1 LFICCCCIEKRQD
14 QLNTLGDFARE
25 GTMKNCVIIAIFLA
39 GTVLSAIAQKTA
51 NQPPTADSG
60 KTVSIASETK
70 PLQALPDT
78 LKAPGPLPRP
88 DLKKPTEDLTEYQR
102 ELIEG
107 RNQQLKEQFTV
118 QQQAGGWQ
126 RIFLKQLAL
135 QRLELP
141 SAALQLNAAQQFIT
155 NFVFCERPLIA
166 AQTSDFQTF
175 AKSFHPGM
183 QSAEF
188 ALEPRSSIIINGCS
202 FGPDA
207 GEVRLILNHD
217 AGSSVALQVNDWSE
231 SSIFATLETAPA
243 IPDQEAQLVVVRKD
257 GTQSVPMAVE
267 FFHHRV
273 AKVFKTPEHLGDL
286 RVATDRHSAD

>member
-1 LFICCCCIEKRQD
+1 
-14 QLNTLGDFARE
+14 
-25 GTMKNCVIIAIFLA
+25 MKSCVIIAIFLA
-39 GTVLSAIAQKTA
+39 GSVLSAIAQKTT

-70 PLQALPDT
+70 PLQAQPDT
-78 LKAPGPLPRP
+78 LKISDPQPSS
-88 DLKKPTEDLTEYQR
+88 DLKEMTDDLTEYQR
-102 ELIEG
+102 GLIDG
-107 RNQQLKEQFTV
+107 RNQQLKEHFAA
-118 QQQAGGWQ
+118 QQQVGGWQ

-141 SAALQLNAAQQFIT
+141 NATLQLNAAQRFIT
-155 NFVFCERPLIA
+155 NFVFCERPLVA
-166 AQTSDFQTF
+166 DQTSDFRTF
-175 AKSFHPGM
+175 ANSFRRGTRTR
-183 QSAEF
+183 SADF

-217 AGSSVALQVNDWSE
+217 AGSFIALQVNDWSD
-231 SSIFATLETAPA
+231 SSILATLGAAPG

-257 GTQSVPMAVE
+257 GTQSLPMAIE

-286 RVATDRHSAD
+286 RAATDRHSTE